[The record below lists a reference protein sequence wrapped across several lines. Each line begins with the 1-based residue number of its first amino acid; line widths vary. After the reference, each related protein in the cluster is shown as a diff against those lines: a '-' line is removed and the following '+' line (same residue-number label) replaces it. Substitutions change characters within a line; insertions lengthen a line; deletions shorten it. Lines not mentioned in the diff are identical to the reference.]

1 MGNYLS
7 CSLSSPVAGLQSGP
21 KVILPSGAIHHLS
34 AASATAAE
42 LMLEHPGF
50 FLVHSSAILINRRL
64 FALSADEELELGVVY
79 VMFPMDRV
87 GSAASAADMGRLLL
101 AAGRQ
106 ARRDRAQVTPAA
118 ESSSPA
124 LSMETASENPLKPEE
139 EDDVLIAEFRYKRSL
154 CRSRRPALETIT
166 EEAVF

>member
-7 CSLSSPVAGLQSGP
+7 CSLPSPVAGFQSGP
-21 KVILPSGAIHHLS
+21 KVILPSGDIHHLG

-87 GSAASAADMGRLLL
+87 GSAASAGDMGRLLL
-101 AAGRQ
+101 AAGKQ
-106 ARRDRAQVTPAA
+106 ALTPAV
-118 ESSSPA
+118 ESARPA
-124 LSMETASENPLKPEE
+124 LSTEMAAENRLKLDEV
-139 EDDVLIAEFRYKRSL
+139 DDGLFAEFRYKKSL
-154 CRSRRPALETIT
+154 CRSRRPVLETIT

>member
-7 CSLSSPVAGLQSGP
+7 CSLSSPAAGLQSGT
-21 KVILPSGAIHHLS
+21 KVILPSDEIHHLNGT
-34 AASATAAE
+34 SATAAE

-64 FALSADEELELGVVY
+64 FALSADEELEFGVVY

-87 GSAASAADMGRLLL
+87 GSVASAADMGRLLI
-101 AAGRQ
+101 AAGKKSIH
-106 ARRDRAQVTPAA
+106 DRAQVTPAA
-118 ESSSPA
+118 ESALPA
-124 LSMETASENPLKPEE
+124 LSSPPAAENRVKL
-139 EDDVLIAEFRYKRSL
+139 DDVDDSLVSEFRYKRSL
-154 CRSRRPALETIT
+154 CRSRRQVLETIT